1 MQINA
6 RRAEGRQDRLSARH
20 LFGRAVRHDQKPVSL
35 HGTLV
40 REHAVLRNAAA
51 IERCAQGAQAADD
64 DSAFD
69 GGDHHGG
76 KVSKH
81 DDMSDNGNHHENP
94 AKKPAPEAA
103 PEGAALAPKLDPI
116 AYVVE
121 SYDLL
126 VGMVSLADDAEM
138 LHVNSGVGQL
148 LNRGFRPL
156 MIGEDGDHGVGFS
169 HLVSPQAE

>member
-6 RRAEGRQDRLSARH
+6 RRAEGPQDRLSACH
-20 LFGRAVRHDQKPVSL
+20 LFGRAVRHDEKPVSL

-40 REHAVLRNAAA
+40 REHAVRRNAAA

-76 KVSKH
+76 KISKH
-81 DDMSDNGNHHENP
+81 DDMSDNRNHHENP
-94 AKKPAPEAA
+94 AKEPA

-126 VGMVSLADDAEM
+126 VGMVSLADDAEV
-138 LHVNSGVGQL
+138 LHINSGVGQL
-148 LNRGFRPL
+148 LNRG
-156 MIGEDGDHGVGFS
+156 
-169 HLVSPQAE
+169 